1 MVPYLDYPN
10 MKEFYTIAEVGRL
23 FKMEK
28 KDLKLYSERFEV
40 FPVKDQFGNYGFPKR
55 SFASCTIKSTK
66 SSGNRLQ
73 AKRCTTPVRRTLGHD
88 CNSYG

>member
-1 MVPYLDYPN
+1 

-66 SSGNRLQ
+66 NSGSRPQ
-73 AKRCTTPVRRTLGHD
+73 TRHCITPTRRTPGHD
-88 CNSYG
+88 LNSHR